1 MNNYKLK
8 WYDLLRK
15 YRAIAVIRTD
25 NLAHGLAMARAVSVG
40 GIKLIEVT
48 WNSVN
53 PDILVS
59 KLRNNLPD
67 CVIGV
72 GTILDAQSLDLAIN
86 SGAEFIF
93 SPHTNLELIT
103 KANQAKIPVIP
114 GAFSPTE
121 IVNAWQKG
129 ATCVKV
135 FPINSLGGISYLKA
149 LQGPLGEIPLIPT
162 GGVTINNAADFIK
175 AGAMAVGLSSE
186 LFPKEAIIKQDWS
199 IITKKAELLAQNL
212 QYSIPK

>member
-1 MNNYKLK
+1 VNNYRNN
-8 WYDLLRK
+8 WYNLLRK

-25 NLAHGLAMARAVSVG
+25 NLAQGLSMASAVSEG
-40 GIKLIEVT
+40 GMKLIEVT

-59 KLRNNLPD
+59 KLREKLPD

-72 GTILDAQSLDLAIN
+72 GTILDEPSLDLAIN

-93 SPHTNLELIT
+93 SPHTNLQLIT

-121 IVNAWQKG
+121 IVTAWQNG
-129 ATCVKV
+129 ADCVKV
-135 FPINSLGGISYLKA
+135 FPINILGGINYLKA
-149 LQGPLGEIPLIPT
+149 LQGPLGDIPLIPT
-162 GGVTINNAADFIK
+162 GGVTINNAAEFLK
-175 AGAMAVGLSSE
+175 NGAMAVGLSGE
-186 LFPKEAIIKQDWS
+186 LFPKDAIMNKDWEL
-199 IITKKAELLAQNL
+199 IRKKAELLSNNIR
-212 QYSIPK
+212 YN